1 MTPFS
6 GVTLEIGGAIE
17 TYWKSI
23 ASPVSTPAAKL
34 STPRFM
40 TPSRS
45 LASAQTSPSVHSF
58 ATVAGHSLT
67 HSSLSGNF
75 IYITVQV
82 TRDLQPVVYSAW
94 RLPEDAYDVGVA
106 DVTLAQ
112 FQALASRAGRRYVPS
127 NFATINDLQHA
138 LAASM
143 ISLADLLKASTG
155 PPSLSGLT

>member
-67 HSSLSGNF
+67 HSSLSDPTGDAQASLDG
-75 IYITVQV
+75 IWKVSSRQTPLSSRLIDVL
-82 TRDLQPVVYSAW
+82 DSAI
-94 RLPEDAYDVGVA
+94 
-106 DVTLAQ
+106 
-112 FQALASRAGRRYVPS
+112 AGMAKYHRRRGIFY
-127 NFATINDLQHA
+127 
-138 LAASM
+138 
-143 ISLADLLKASTG
+143 
-155 PPSLSGLT
+155 LSQ